1 MTSVQIV
8 EEPFSIMPKISVMM
22 PMFNSEKYIGI
33 AIESILNQTFKDF
46 ELIILNDGSTD
57 NSKKIAESYRDKRI
71 RLIENAENQGLART
85 RNRLI
90 AEAKGEFLAWL
101 DSDDIALPQRLQIQ
115 VDFLA
120 KNPNHALV
128 ASWARII
135 GSDNLPMGNFVK
147 SYIPNTDLS
156 ALLLFV
162 NYIVQSS
169 VMLRRNMLPDEHYN
183 LDFPPTEDYELWVR
197 IAQKHPIAI
206 LKDILVDYR
215 VHDANISFTQNEC
228 AMRTVKMNHQ
238 RQLQQLGISPTLEE
252 IDLHYALSF
261 GNGANNDKHF
271 VKNAEAWL
279 LKITEQNQTHK
290 IYESESLNYVLG
302 HRWTKICTTNS
313 RLGLGVLRTYFKSK
327 ILNLT
332 LQNSFI
338 IGQYLTRVFF
348 RV

>member
-1 MTSVQIV
+1 
-8 EEPFSIMPKISVMM
+8 MPKVSVLM
-22 PMFNSEKYIGI
+22 PMFNSEKYIGM
-33 AIESILNQTFKDF
+33 AVESILNQTFKDF

-57 NSKKIAESYRDKRI
+57 NSKKIVESYSDSRI
-71 RLIENAENQGLART
+71 ILIENTQNQGLART

-90 AEAKGEFLAWL
+90 SEAKGAFLAWL

-115 VDFLA
+115 VDFLE

-135 GSDNLPMGNFVK
+135 GSNNLPTGNFVK

-169 VMLRRNMLPDEHYN
+169 VMLRRNLLPDEHYN

-197 IAQKHPIAI
+197 IAKKHPIAI
-206 LKDILVDYR
+206 LNDILVDYR
-215 VHDANISFTQNEC
+215 VHDSNISFTQNDR

-238 RQLQQLGISPTLEE
+238 RQLEDLGINPTMQE

-261 GNGANNDKHF
+261 GNGETFDKDF
-271 VKNAEAWL
+271 IEKAEAWL
-279 LKITEQNQTHK
+279 LKIREHNQIIK
-290 IYESESLNYVLG
+290 IYDPKALNYVLG
-302 HRWTKICTTNS
+302 HRWTKICTSNPA
-313 RLGLGVLRTYFKSK
+313 LGFRVLGPYSKSK

-332 LQNSFI
+332 LQNCFI
-338 IGQYLTRVFF
+338 IGQYLTKAFL
-348 RV
+348 

>member
-1 MTSVQIV
+1 
-8 EEPFSIMPKISVMM
+8 MPKVSVLM
-22 PMFNSEKYIGI
+22 PMFNSEKYIGM
-33 AIESILNQTFKDF
+33 AVESILNQTFKDF

-57 NSKKIAESYRDKRI
+57 NSKKIVESYSDSRI
-71 RLIENAENQGLART
+71 ILIENTQNQGLART

-90 AEAKGEFLAWL
+90 SEAKGAFLAWL

-115 VDFLA
+115 VDFLE

-135 GSDNLPMGNFVK
+135 GSNNLPTGNFVK

-169 VMLRRNMLPDEHYN
+169 VMLRRNLLPDEHYN

-197 IAQKHPIAI
+197 IAKKHPIAI
-206 LKDILVDYR
+206 LNDILVDYR
-215 VHDANISFTQNEC
+215 VHDSNISFTQNDR

-238 RQLQQLGISPTLEE
+238 RQLEDLGINPTMQE

-261 GNGANNDKHF
+261 GNGETFDKDF
-271 VKNAEAWL
+271 IEKAEAWL
-279 LKITEQNQTHK
+279 LKIREHNQIIK
-290 IYESESLNYVLG
+290 IYDPKALNYVLG
-302 HRWTKICTTNS
+302 HRWTKICTSNPA
-313 RLGLGVLRTYFKSK
+313 LGFRVLGPYSKSK

-332 LQNSFI
+332 LQNCFI
-338 IGQYLTRVFF
+338 IGQYLTKAF
-348 RV
+348 

>member
-1 MTSVQIV
+1 
-8 EEPFSIMPKISVMM
+8 MPKVSVLM
-22 PMFNSEKYIGI
+22 PMFNSEKYIGM
-33 AIESILNQTFKDF
+33 AVESILNQTFKDF

-57 NSKKIAESYRDKRI
+57 NSKKIVESYSDSRI
-71 RLIENAENQGLART
+71 ILIENTQNQGLART

-90 AEAKGEFLAWL
+90 SEAKGAFLAWL

-115 VDFLA
+115 VDFLE

-135 GSDNLPMGNFVK
+135 GSNNLPTGNFVK

-169 VMLRRNMLPDEHYN
+169 VMLRRNLLPDEHYN
-183 LDFPPTEDYELWVR
+183 LDSPPTEDYELWVR
-197 IAQKHPIAI
+197 IAKKHPIAI
-206 LKDILVDYR
+206 LNDILVDYR
-215 VHDANISFTQNEC
+215 VHDSNISFTQNDR

-238 RQLQQLGISPTLEE
+238 RQLEDLGINPTMQE

-261 GNGANNDKHF
+261 GNGETFDKDF
-271 VKNAEAWL
+271 IEKAEAWL
-279 LKITEQNQTHK
+279 LKIREHNQIIK
-290 IYESESLNYVLG
+290 IYDPKALNYVLG
-302 HRWTKICTTNS
+302 HRWTKICTSNPA
-313 RLGLGVLRTYFKSK
+313 LGFRVLGPYSKSK

-332 LQNSFI
+332 LQNCFI
-338 IGQYLTRVFF
+338 IGQYLTKAFL
-348 RV
+348 

>member
-1 MTSVQIV
+1 
-8 EEPFSIMPKISVMM
+8 MPKVSVLM
-22 PMFNSEKYIGI
+22 PMFNSEKYIGM

-57 NSKKIAESYRDKRI
+57 NSKKIVESYSDSRI
-71 RLIENAENQGLART
+71 ILIENTQNQGLART

-90 AEAKGEFLAWL
+90 AEAKGDFLAWL

-115 VDFLA
+115 VDFLE

-135 GSDNLPMGNFVK
+135 GSNNLPTGNFVK

-169 VMLRRNMLPDEHYN
+169 VMLRRNLLPDEHYN

-197 IAQKHPIAI
+197 IAKKHPIAI
-206 LKDILVDYR
+206 LNDILVDYR
-215 VHDANISFTQNEC
+215 VHDSNISFTQNDR

-238 RQLQQLGISPTLEE
+238 RQLEDLGINPTMQE

-261 GNGANNDKHF
+261 GNGETFDKDF
-271 VKNAEAWL
+271 IEKAEAWL
-279 LKITEQNQTHK
+279 LKIREHNQINK
-290 IYESESLNYVLG
+290 IYDPKALNYVLG
-302 HRWTKICTTNS
+302 HRWTKICTSNPA
-313 RLGLGVLRTYFKSK
+313 LGFRVLGPYSKSK

-332 LQNSFI
+332 LQNCFI
-338 IGQYLTRVFF
+338 IGQYLTKAFL
-348 RV
+348 

>member
-1 MTSVQIV
+1 
-8 EEPFSIMPKISVMM
+8 MPKVSVLM
-22 PMFNSEKYIGI
+22 PMFNSEKYIGM
-33 AIESILNQTFKDF
+33 AVESILNQTFKDF

-57 NSKKIAESYRDKRI
+57 DSKKIVESYSDNRI
-71 RLIENAENQGLART
+71 KLIENAQNQGLART

-90 AEAKGEFLAWL
+90 AEAKGDFLAWL

-115 VDFLA
+115 VDFLE

-135 GSDNLPMGNFVK
+135 GSNNLPTGNFVK

-169 VMLRRNMLPDEHYN
+169 VMLRRNLLPDEHYN

-197 IAQKHPIAI
+197 IAKKHPIAI
-206 LKDILVDYR
+206 LNDILVDYR
-215 VHDANISFTQNEC
+215 VHDSNISFTQNDR

-238 RQLQQLGISPTLEE
+238 RQLEDLGINPTMQE

-261 GNGANNDKHF
+261 GNGETFDKDF
-271 VKNAEAWL
+271 IEKAEAWL
-279 LKITEQNQTHK
+279 LKIREHNQIIK
-290 IYESESLNYVLG
+290 IYDPKALNYVLG
-302 HRWTKICTTNS
+302 HRWTKICTSNPA
-313 RLGLGVLRTYFKSK
+313 LGFRVLGPYSKSK

-332 LQNSFI
+332 LQNCFI
-338 IGQYLTRVFF
+338 IGQYLTKAFL
-348 RV
+348 